1 MDENELLYCNDFQ
14 KNEIKKMF
22 LANITES
29 WKLGIKF
36 MSLLLVAGSVIIL
49 INSLLKGSYLVLL
62 GFILFMLLG
71 ILAIVIGMVVDYKVT
86 LKVAKNFQ
94 VYEDGIYIARKKIVS
109 FDEIS
114 SVFCKYS
121 NFLFRLEN
129 GKIEKISKY
138 IILDLEKFNN
148 ILKSKGVEILFDKY
162 AIHPSLAKLK

>member
-148 ILKSKGVEILFDKY
+148 ILKSKGVETLFERY